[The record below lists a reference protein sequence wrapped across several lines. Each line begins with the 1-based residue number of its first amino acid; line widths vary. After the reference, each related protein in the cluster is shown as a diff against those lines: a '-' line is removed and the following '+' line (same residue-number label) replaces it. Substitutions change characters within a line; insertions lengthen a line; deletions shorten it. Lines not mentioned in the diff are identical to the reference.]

1 MKMDRFDIG
10 DSEGMA
16 KAMGPGVADTMIR
29 GGIKMCWVMMPK
41 DKKTVEY
48 VETEARRLVERALRD
63 LREDAQA
70 FGVG

>member
-1 MKMDRFDIG
+1 MDKFDIG
-10 DSEGMA
+10 DSGKMA
-16 KAMGPGVADTMIR
+16 EAMGPGMADTMIR
-29 GGIKMCWVMMPK
+29 EGIKMCWIMMPK
-41 DKKTVEY
+41 DKKTVEH